1 MSRLP
6 PALIGPPALT
16 VVLLC
21 CFAVPGAAHAQN
33 VESEVDRKV
42 AQRLAAQKATT
53 DLTDKRCAL
62 GNADATEIVVCA
74 PREPRENRY
83 PGREQLDSV
92 KSTYDGLPRA
102 PDLRPVYPGPVVA
115 RGCFIPPCPPP
126 PMIFIDVKALPE
138 APAGSD
144 ADLIAKGEKA
154 QP

>member
-6 PALIGPPALT
+6 PALAAIALT
-16 VVLLC
+16 WIST
-21 CFAVPGAAHAQN
+21 AGIAQAQN
-33 VESEVDRKV
+33 LESDLDRKV
-42 AQRLAAQKATT
+42 AERLATQKATT

-74 PREPRENRY
+74 PRDSDKDRF

-92 KSTYDGLPRA
+92 RSTYDGLPRA

-126 PMIFIDVKALPE
+126 KMIFIDVKALPE

>member
-1 MSRLP
+1 MLSRLP
-6 PALIGPPALT
+6 TALAALALT
-16 VVLLC
+16 LVGP
-21 CFAVPGAAHAQN
+21 FGIAHAQN
-33 VESEVDRKV
+33 IESEVDRKV
-42 AQRLAAQKATT
+42 AERLAAQKATT

-74 PREPRENRY
+74 PRESRENRF

-144 ADLIAKGEKA
+144 ADLIARGEKA

>member
-6 PALIGPPALT
+6 PALAAIALT
-16 VVLLC
+16 WIST
-21 CFAVPGAAHAQN
+21 AGIAQAQN
-33 VESEVDRKV
+33 LESDLDRKV
-42 AQRLAAQKATT
+42 AERLAMQKATT
-53 DLTDKRCAL
+53 DIIDKRCAL

-126 PMIFIDVKALPE
+126 KMIFIDVKALPE
-138 APAGSD
+138 APPGSD
-144 ADLIAKGEKA
+144 ADLIARGEKA

>member
-6 PALIGPPALT
+6 TALAGVAFISLALP
-16 VVLLC
+16 V
-21 CFAVPGAAHAQN
+21 AAWAQN
-33 VESEVDRKV
+33 ADSEIDRKV
-42 AQRLAAQKATT
+42 EERIGAQRATT
-53 DLTDKRCAL
+53 DLRDKRCAL
-62 GNADATEIVVCA
+62 GTSDASEIVVCA
-74 PREPRENRY
+74 PRDPDKERF

-92 KSTYDGLPRA
+92 KSTYIGIPRA

-144 ADLIAKGEKA
+144 ADLIARGELA

>member
-6 PALIGPPALT
+6 PVLVVIGLLWSALPSS
-16 VVLLC
+16 
-21 CFAVPGAAHAQN
+21 AHAQN
-33 VESEVDRKV
+33 AESEVDRKV
-42 AQRLAAQKATT
+42 AERLAAQKATT
-53 DLTDKRCAL
+53 DLADKRCAL

-74 PREPRENRY
+74 PRESRENRF

-92 KSTYDGLPRA
+92 RSNYDGLPRA

-126 PMIFIDVKALPE
+126 KMIFIDVKALPE

>member
-6 PALIGPPALT
+6 PVLVAIALLWSAL
-16 VVLLC
+16 
-21 CFAVPGAAHAQN
+21 PSSAHAQN
-33 VESEVDRKV
+33 ARSELDRKV
-42 AQRLAAQKATT
+42 AERLAAQKATT

-92 KSTYDGLPRA
+92 RSTYDGLPRA

-126 PMIFIDVKALPE
+126 KMIFIDVKALPE

>member
-6 PALIGPPALT
+6 PLPKRIALGLVLIGAL
-16 VVLLC
+16 L
-21 CFAVPGAAHAQN
+21 PGAARAQN
-33 VESEVDRKV
+33 ADSELDRRV
-42 AQRLAAQKATT
+42 AQRVAAQKATT
-53 DLTDKRCAL
+53 DIADKRCAMAA
-62 GNADATEIVVCA
+62 ADASEIVVCA
-74 PREPRENRY
+74 PRELHENRY

-92 KSTYDGLPRA
+92 KSTYNGIPRA

-126 PMIFIDVKALPE
+126 KMIFIDVKALPE

>member
-6 PALIGPPALT
+6 PALTAIALIW
-16 VVLLC
+16 L
-21 CFAVPGAAHAQN
+21 AVPGAAHAQN
-33 VESEVDRKV
+33 IESEVDRKV

-74 PREPRENRY
+74 PRELRENRY

-126 PMIFIDVKALPE
+126 KMIFIDVKALPE

-144 ADLIAKGEKA
+144 ADLIAKGEMK

>member
-6 PALIGPPALT
+6 S
-16 VVLLC
+16 VLAGLLVC
-21 CFAVPGAAHAQN
+21 CAFLPGAAWAQN
-33 VESEVDRKV
+33 ADSELDRRV
-42 AQRLAAQKATT
+42 TERVAAQKATI
-53 DLTDKRCAL
+53 DLADKRCAL
-62 GNADATEIVVCA
+62 GSSDATEIVVCA
-74 PREPRENRY
+74 PRDSDKDRF

-92 KSTYDGLPRA
+92 RSTYDGIPRA

-126 PMIFIDVKALPE
+126 KMIFIDVKALPE

>member
-6 PALIGPPALT
+6 PALAAIALT
-16 VVLLC
+16 WIST
-21 CFAVPGAAHAQN
+21 AGIAQAQN
-33 VESEVDRKV
+33 LESDLDRKV
-42 AQRLAAQKATT
+42 AERLATQKATT

-74 PREPRENRY
+74 PRESRENRF

-92 KSTYDGLPRA
+92 RSTYDGLPRA

-126 PMIFIDVKALPE
+126 KMIFIDVKALPE

-144 ADLIAKGEKA
+144 ADLIGKGELA

>member
-1 MSRLP
+1 MLSRLP
-6 PALIGPPALT
+6 TALAALALT
-16 VVLLC
+16 LVSP
-21 CFAVPGAAHAQN
+21 FGIAHAQN
-33 VESEVDRKV
+33 IESEVDRKV

-74 PREPRENRY
+74 PRDRDKDRY
-83 PGREQLDSV
+83 PAREQLDSV

-126 PMIFIDVKALPE
+126 AMIFIDVKALPE

>member
-6 PALIGPPALT
+6 PALAAIALT
-16 VVLLC
+16 WIST
-21 CFAVPGAAHAQN
+21 AGIAQAQN
-33 VESEVDRKV
+33 LESDLDRKV
-42 AQRLAAQKATT
+42 AERLSAQKATT

-74 PREPRENRY
+74 PRESRENRF

-92 KSTYDGLPRA
+92 RSTYDGLPRA

-126 PMIFIDVKALPE
+126 KMIFIDVKALPE

>member
-6 PALIGPPALT
+6 PALTGL
-16 VVLLC
+16 LLC
-21 CFAVPGAAHAQN
+21 CLTLPAAARAQN
-33 VESEVDRKV
+33 VQSELDRKV
-42 AQRLAAQKATT
+42 AERLATQKATT
-53 DLTDKRCAL
+53 DLADKRCAL

-74 PREPRENRY
+74 PRQLHENRY

-92 KSTYDGLPRA
+92 KSTYDGVPRA

-126 PMIFIDVKALPE
+126 AMIFIDVKALPE
-138 APAGSD
+138 APTGSD
-144 ADLIAKGEKA
+144 ADLIARGEMA